1 MLLTVHLAGSAPSN
15 PEVLHGSPSGLGNQ
29 TRFANFTGEVDSKIL
44 GSGKAPA
51 YDMQD
56 ISVFLKNV
64 SIFRCVLLEV
74 AFVCIMVACVN
85 MYVRVCVYVTR
96 CNFVYD
102 CSACEYTHVKMFA
115 YEYTVSCICK
125 HVDVY
130 YIDMC
135 ETTSE

>member
-1 MLLTVHLAGSAPSN
+1 MCPFGSSFCMYN
-15 PEVLHGSPSGLGNQ
+15 GCMCEH
-29 TRFANFTGEVDSKIL
+29 
-44 GSGKAPA
+44 
-51 YDMQD
+51 
-56 ISVFLKNV
+56 
-64 SIFRCVLLEV
+64 
-74 AFVCIMVACVN
+74 VCPC
-85 MYVRVCVYVTR
+85 VCVYVTR